1 MARRKPQ
8 TELAFDVGKD
18 YLALPARELL
28 EEYGA
33 GKHVPGSGSAAALS
47 ALIAVELITTV
58 CKLTLKKPKYK
69 QSHRRMEYIQSRIEK
84 EFKPRLVE
92 LFKQDIQAFNK
103 VSIYRTLR
111 DNSDNS
117 NERRRL
123 DAKSLKEQKQATE
136 IPMEICTL
144 SLELLPLALAVFEE
158 GFKSARGDS
167 GVAVS
172 NLLSAISGGLFII
185 FLNLKS
191 FKKSRWLEETKQT
204 AEDLTRQF
212 YRYQARAFAKVLELY
227 EEGLLDSDKQLRFPL
242 PSLET
247 ASSESNRSQ

>member
-1 MARRKPQ
+1 MAQRKSQSEPAF
-8 TELAFDVGKD
+8 ELEKD

-33 GKHVPGSGSAAALS
+33 GSHVPGSGSAAALS

-69 QSHRRMEYIQSRIEK
+69 KSYTRMEYIQDRIEK
-84 EFKPRLVE
+84 EFKPRLIE
-92 LFKQDIQAFNK
+92 LFKQDIDAFNK
-103 VSIYRTLR
+103 VSVYRTLR
-111 DNSDNS
+111 DNSDDP
-117 NERRRL
+117 NERRLL
-123 DAKSLKEQKQATE
+123 DAKSLRKQKRATE
-136 IPMEICTL
+136 IPLEVCTL
-144 SLELLPLALAVFEE
+144 SLELLPLALAIFEE
-158 GFKSARGDS
+158 GYKSARGDS

-204 AEDLTRQF
+204 AEELTRQF
-212 YRYQARAFAKVLELY
+212 YRYQSRAFAKVLELY

-247 ASSESNRSQ
+247 RPS

>member
-1 MARRKPQ
+1 MPLK
-8 TELAFDVGKD
+8 KD
-18 YLALPARELL
+18 YLALPARKLL

-58 CKLTLKKPKYK
+58 CKLTLKKTNYK
-69 QSHRRMEYIQSRIEK
+69 HSHRKMEYIQSRIEK
-84 EFKPRLVE
+84 EFRPRLID
-92 LFKQDIQAFNK
+92 LFKQDIEAFNK
-103 VSIYRTLR
+103 VSVYRILR
-111 DNSDNS
+111 DRSDS
-117 NERRRL
+117 PSEKRRL
-123 DAKSLKEQKQATE
+123 DAKSLKEQKRATE
-136 IPMEICTL
+136 IPMEICTV

-158 GFKSARGDS
+158 GYKSARGDS

-172 NLLSAISGGLFII
+172 NLLSAISGGMFII

-191 FKKSRWLEETKQT
+191 FKKSRWLAQTKQN

-247 ASSESNRSQ
+247 GISESAQPQ

>member
-1 MARRKPQ
+1 MAKRKPQ
-8 TELAFDVGKD
+8 SELTFELGKD
-18 YLALPARELL
+18 YLALPTLELL

-33 GKHVPGSGSAAALS
+33 GSHVPGSGSAAALS

-58 CKLTLKKPKYK
+58 CKLTLKKPAYK
-69 QSHRRMEYIQSRIEK
+69 KSHRRMEYIQRRVERK
-84 EFKPRLVE
+84 FKPRLIE
-92 LFKQDIQAFNK
+92 LFKQDIEAFNK
-103 VSIYRTLR
+103 VSVYRTRR
-111 DNSDNS
+111 DNSDNPD
-117 NERRRL
+117 ERRQL
-123 DAKSLKEQKQATE
+123 DAKSLKEQRQATE
-136 IPMEICTL
+136 IPLEICKL
-144 SLELLPLALAVFEE
+144 SLELLPLALAIFEE

-167 GVAVS
+167 GVAIS

-191 FKKSRWLEETKQT
+191 FKKSRWLEKTKQT

-212 YRYQARAFAKVLELY
+212 YRYQSSAFAKVLELY

-247 ASSESNRSQ
+247 GSS

>member
-1 MARRKPQ
+1 MARSKPQ
-8 TELAFDVGKD
+8 SELAFDVGKD

-47 ALIAVELITTV
+47 ALIAVELIRTV

-69 QSHRRMEYIQSRIEK
+69 QSHGRLDYIQNRVEK
-84 EFKPRLVE
+84 EFKPRLIE
-92 LFKQDIQAFNK
+92 LFKQDIEAFNR
-103 VSIYRTLR
+103 VSVYRTHR
-111 DNSDNS
+111 DKADNP
-117 NERRRL
+117 NEKRRL
-123 DAKSLKEQKQATE
+123 NTESLKEQKQATE
-136 IPMEICTL
+136 IPLEICKL

-191 FKKSRWLEETKQT
+191 FKKSRWLEETKQN

-227 EEGLLDSDKQLRFPL
+227 EEGLLDSDKQLRFQL
-242 PSLET
+242 PFLET
-247 ASSESNRSQ
+247 RSSESTRSR